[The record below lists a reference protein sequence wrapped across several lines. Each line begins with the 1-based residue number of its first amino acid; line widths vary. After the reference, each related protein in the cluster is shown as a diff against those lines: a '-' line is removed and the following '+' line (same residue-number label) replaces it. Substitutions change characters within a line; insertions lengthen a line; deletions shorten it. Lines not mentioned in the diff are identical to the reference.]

1 MYRNTLARIDLDA
14 VRANYDFACS
24 LAPQSQ
30 CIAVIKA
37 NAYGHGMLRVAE
49 ALRSRASAFAVAT
62 VDEAVK
68 LRTGGFGQTVL
79 VLEGATSPKS
89 YEAAASLKLT
99 LMVHSEA
106 QVTDALQAKV
116 PVWVKADTGMRRLG
130 LAPDRLAGVV
140 TQLREGGV
148 DVQAVCTHLACADET
163 DNAATEKQLDVFA
176 ACTAGIDLPRSIA
189 NSAGIL
195 AWPASHADWIR
206 PGIMLYGASPMAGAS
221 AGVDSRLRVAM
232 TLSSEIVAVR
242 EVPAGESVGYG
253 ARWTAERPSL
263 VATVAIGY
271 ADGYPR
277 HAPNGT
283 PTWVNGRVAP
293 LVGTVSMDM
302 ITIDL
307 TGHPGAAIGDTVEL
321 WGGNVSVNEVAARAG
336 TISYDLLTGVSARV
350 PRN

>member
-14 VRANYDFACS
+14 VRANYDLACA

-68 LRTGGFGQTVL
+68 LRSGGFGQTVL
-79 VLEGATSPKS
+79 VLEGATSPKA

-99 LMVHSEA
+99 LMVHCEA
-106 QVTDALQAKV
+106 QVRDALQARV

-130 LAPDRLAGVV
+130 LAPDRLAAVV

-148 DVQAVCTHLACADET
+148 DVQAVCTHLSCADET

-206 PGIMLYGASPMAGAS
+206 PGIMLYGASPMAGES

-232 TLSSEIVAVR
+232 TLSSEIVAMR
-242 EVPAGESVGYG
+242 ELRAGESVGYG

-293 LVGTVSMDM
+293 LAGTVSMDM
-302 ITIDL
+302 LTIDL

-336 TISYDLLTGVSARV
+336 TISYELLTSVSARV
-350 PRN
+350 PRK